1 MLALLLDVFA
11 ALGNLLGSATPRR
24 SLSTH
29 SCVRKESPVRQTAS
43 ASVRASTTATAD
55 GGAAA
60 RSVTDTALPPRRR
73 RAGRAPSP
81 SPPTASSFPPRSQ
94 SSPRNRA
101 RARAAPC
108 NNHSSRLADKL
119 REFRV
124 FLAPHVI
131 SGNIVVEGEVCSAE
145 WFLFRAPLK
154 DQRFAESEAYI
165 TSTKPRLVFTLVFVP
180 SARRHRQPKATK
192 AARPARRRCR
202 GSSIVA
208 FFPSSMVVRRS

>member
-29 SCVRKESPVRQTAS
+29 SCVRKESPVRPRPA
-43 ASVRASTTATAD
+43 VRSSGATAD

-208 FFPSSMVVRRS
+208 FFPSSSMVVRRS